1 MSMLQNRFT
10 RLSMTQFSEQFRGM
24 NLTSMHSTN
33 PEPFAKTEM
42 ESIIGN
48 SFAEILED
56 VSLGFAAD
64 EGSVELR
71 QAIAENL
78 YQNTQPCD
86 VIAHAGAQEALYCV
100 FNALLEKNDDVLV
113 VTPAF
118 EPLIRIPQNI
128 GCNVR
133 TIELQSKHQWKLDLQ
148 KVEEE
153 FKSGCKV
160 FIINFPHN
168 PTGAYLS
175 DKEFE
180 EIINLC
186 RKYDVWLLSDEV
198 FRGLEHDESL
208 KLPAVADVYEK
219 GISIGVISKAFAIP
233 GVRIGWLVC
242 KDAELRSKVL
252 NVKEYL
258 SVCNSQIDEK
268 LATAILKIPNQI
280 LQRNLQIICK
290 NKELIRSE
298 DKLFGFPIK
307 VKIPESGCSLFAE
320 LIDADAE
327 EFTKMVAEKY
337 GYLIYPSSLFST
349 NINAVRIGFG
359 SKKFSEFIKKGRAV
373 L

>member
-1 MSMLQNRFT
+1 MTNFNK
-10 RLSMTQFSEQFRGM
+10 LSMSRFSEQFHGM

-33 PEPFAKTEM
+33 PEPFSKKEL
-42 ESIIGN
+42 EEVLGR

-64 EGSVELR
+64 EGSIELR
-71 QAIAENL
+71 HTIAENL
-78 YQNTQPCD
+78 YPNTQADD

-100 FNALLEKNDDVLV
+100 LNALLEKNDDVLV
-113 VTPAF
+113 VVPAF

-128 GCNVR
+128 GSNIR
-133 TIELQSKHQWKLDLQ
+133 TIELQSKHQWKLDLK

-180 EIINLC
+180 GIINLC

-198 FRGLEHDESL
+198 FRGLEHDENI

-233 GVRIGWLVC
+233 GIRIGWLVC
-242 KDAELRSKVL
+242 KDAGLRSKVL
-252 NVKEYL
+252 DVKGYL

-268 LATAILKIPNQI
+268 LAVAILKMPNQI
-280 LQRNLQIICK
+280 LQRNLQIIRR

>member
-1 MSMLQNRFT
+1 M
-10 RLSMTQFSEQFRGM
+10 
-24 NLTSMHSTN
+24 
-33 PEPFAKTEM
+33 
-42 ESIIGN
+42 
-48 SFAEILED
+48 
-56 VSLGFAAD
+56 
-64 EGSVELR
+64 
-71 QAIAENL
+71 
-78 YQNTQPCD
+78 
-86 VIAHAGAQEALYCV
+86 
-100 FNALLEKNDDVLV
+100 
-113 VTPAF
+113 
-118 EPLIRIPQNI
+118 
-128 GCNVR
+128 
-133 TIELQSKHQWKLDLQ
+133 
-148 KVEEE
+148 
-153 FKSGCKV
+153 
-160 FIINFPHN
+160 
-168 PTGAYLS
+168 S

-298 DKLFGFPIK
+298 DKLFGFQIK
-307 VKIPESGCSLFAE
+307 VEIPQSGCSLFAE
-320 LIDADAE
+320 LINADAE
-327 EFTKMVAEKY
+327 KFCKIVAKKY

-359 SKKFSEFIKKGRAV
+359 SKKFSEFIKKGRAF